1 MMKKGIIIPNNAG
14 LVTTT
19 LLAAN
24 GDLVHTLSVGRTAKL
39 RKIMWSNNTGAAGT
53 LQFGTVSGTPAFV
66 GLMPLIT
73 CLNGFDGE
81 LNETE
86 LPVVEWKVWT
96 NLAVVANARTGNITV
111 QASVAGILVICEVE
125 EIG

>member
-1 MMKKGIIIPNNAG
+1 MKQGIRIPNNAG

-19 LLAAN
+19 LAAAN

-39 RKIMWSNNTGAAGT
+39 RKVMWSNNTGAGGFI
-53 LQFGTVSGTPAFV
+53 QFGTVTGTPAFV

-73 CLNGFDGE
+73 CPNGFDGE
-81 LNETE
+81 LNEAD
-86 LPVVEWKVWT
+86 LPVVEWKVWV
-96 NLAVVANARTGNITV
+96 NAAVVANARTGNITV
-111 QASVAGILVICEVE
+111 QSTIAGILVICEVE